1 MLAVFACLGSVPCR
15 MQPALENT
23 VRKLTAVAA
32 ATPAAAVVGAY
43 CAGVV
48 IAAGITAP
56 GLFAGMGER
65 AVGPV
70 VAAAAGA
77 AADLE
82 LEHAEVVGRVGVVVI
97 VVSVVGEE
105 LAEEG
110 LVGSREAWRVVHVGG
125 GRYVLVSCRAAG
137 EELSRWNVNFPE
149 EVVGFLG

>member
-82 LEHAEVVGRVGVVVI
+82 LEHAEVVGRVGVVVVI

-125 GRYVLVSCRAAG
+125 GG
-137 EELSRWNVNFPE
+137 
-149 EVVGFLG
+149 